1 MDWTSVL
8 IFAAI
13 VVLFFLSNRV
23 GLISAG
29 AAKAHLKR
37 GALIIDVRTPAE
49 FNAGHLKR
57 AINMPFDDIEML
69 APQRVTDEGQ
79 VLLLHCQ
86 SGLRSGVARKKLAAL
101 GYTQAFNLGSYRRA
115 ARIADDAQ
123 S

>member
-23 GLISAG
+23 GLISAA
-29 AAKAHLKR
+29 AAKGHLKQ
-37 GALIIDVRTPAE
+37 GALIVDVRTVAE
-49 FNAGHLKR
+49 FNNGHLKR
-57 AINMPFDDIEML
+57 AINMPLDDIEML
-69 APQRVTDEGQ
+69 APQRVTDKRQ

-86 SGLRSGVARKKLAAL
+86 SGLRSGVARKKLVAL

-115 ARIADDAQ
+115 ARIADHAQ